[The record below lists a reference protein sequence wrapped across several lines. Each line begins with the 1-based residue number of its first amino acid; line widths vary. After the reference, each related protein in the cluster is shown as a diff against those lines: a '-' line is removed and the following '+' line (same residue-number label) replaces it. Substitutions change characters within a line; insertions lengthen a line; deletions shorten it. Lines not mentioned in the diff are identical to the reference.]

1 MKYRST
7 RGSPKSLSFSEA
19 VLVGLA
25 EDGGLLIPH
34 HIPNLPVD
42 WRTTWRNTSF
52 TNLAHKIFSL
62 YIPSSEIPSKDLE
75 NLITR
80 SYSSFKTPI
89 ITPLVQIKPKLYILE
104 LFHGPT
110 FAFKD
115 VALQFLGNLFEYF
128 LERQNAKKSNAEE
141 LDKITVLG
149 ATSGDTG
156 SAAIYGLRGKKN
168 ISVFIL
174 HPRGKVSPMQEA
186 QMTTVQDDNVHNL
199 AVEGTFDDCQDIVK
213 ALFNDPLFKQKY
225 HLGAVNSIN
234 WARILA
240 QIVYYFH
247 SYFQLLDSL
256 NITSD
261 SPDIS
266 GVKIHYV
273 VPTGNFG
280 DILAGYYAKKM
291 GLPIDSLVIATN
303 SNDILDRFY
312 KSGIYENSGVVQTH
326 SPAMD
331 IAVSSNFERWLWYLA
346 YEETGHD
353 EKIRDKIDERVN
365 RAGLRVKDWMHELKS
380 GKGLLIGDELK
391 KIASRDFSSAR
402 ITDEETLDTI
412 NRYYSCKS
420 KDQLHPYVLDPH
432 SAVGVTAAERQ
443 HVTSETYQIC
453 LATAHPA
460 KFSNAVGKALE
471 NVPSFRFDTITPSEF
486 EGLLEKERRVIH
498 IVRADQ
504 ELVKKIIERELTTNN
519 NTKTSTPLIGKLVD
533 TLDFAAK
540 KHSFQRRK
548 DPQQTPY
555 INHPIGVAK
564 LLIDAGIND
573 LATIQAAILHDTVE
587 DTDTTFEELELH
599 FGKEVKDI
607 VEECTDD
614 KTLPKLD
621 RKRLQI
627 ETAPHKSNKAE
638 VIRLADKLYNLR
650 DLARATPIG
659 WSIQRVQEYFVWAKQ
674 VTDGKHFALWYR
686 LKNVETKDFLGIKG
700 INEKLEAELDEFYR
714 NATFEFEGQIY
725 KGHPEY
731 R

>member
-34 HIPNLPVD
+34 YIPNLPIG
-42 WRTTWRNTSF
+42 WHTTWRNLPYT
-52 TNLAHKIFSL
+52 TLAHKIFSL
-62 YIPSSEIPSKDLE
+62 YIPNSEIPSKDLE
-75 NLITR
+75 NIITR
-80 SYSSFKTPI
+80 SYNSFKTPVVA
-89 ITPLVQIKPKLYILE
+89 PLVKIKPNLYILE

-115 VALQFLGNLFEYF
+115 VALQFLGNVFEYF
-128 LERQNAKKSNAEE
+128 LEKQNAKKSNAEE
-141 LDKITVLG
+141 LNKITVIG

-156 SAAIYGLRGKKN
+156 GAAIYGLRGKKN

-174 HPRGKVSPMQEA
+174 HPRGKVSPIQEA
-186 QMTTVQDDNVHNL
+186 QMTTVPDSNVYNL

-213 ALFNDPLFKQKY
+213 ALFNDTLFNQKF

-256 NITSD
+256 NITPD
-261 SPDIS
+261 SHNIPS
-266 GVKIHYV
+266 VKLQYI

-280 DILAGYYAKKM
+280 DVLAGYYAKKM

-312 KSGIYENSGVVQTH
+312 KNGRYENSGVVETH

-331 IAVSSNFERWLWYLA
+331 IAISSNFERWLWYLA
-346 YEETGHD
+346 YEETEYD
-353 EKIRDKIDERVN
+353 EEIREEIDERVN
-365 RAGLRVKDWMHELKS
+365 RAGLRVKNWMHDMRS

-391 KIASRDFSSAR
+391 KVARRDFNSDR
-402 ITDEETLDTI
+402 VTDQETLDTI

-420 KDQLHPYVLDPH
+420 KDQLSSYVFDPH
-432 SAVGVTAAERQ
+432 TAVGVTAAERQ
-443 HVTSETYQIC
+443 HVTSEIYQIC

-460 KFSNAVGKALE
+460 KFFNAVEKALE
-471 NVPSFRFDTITPSEF
+471 NIPSFRFDAITPPEF
-486 EGLLEKERRVIH
+486 EGLLEKEKRVIN
-498 IVRADQ
+498 VDRADP
-504 ELVKKIIERELTTNN
+504 ELVKEIIERELKTNN
-519 NTKTSTPLIGKLVD
+519 TTKTSSISLIGKFID
-533 TLDFAAK
+533 TLDFSAK

-564 LLIDAGIND
+564 ILTDAGIDD

-587 DTDTTFEELELH
+587 DTDTSFEELELH
-599 FGKEVKDI
+599 FGKEVRDL

-614 KTLPKLD
+614 KSLPRLD

-627 ETAPHKSNKAE
+627 ESTPHKSNKAKA
-638 VIRLADKLYNLR
+638 IKLADKLNNLR
-650 DLARATPIG
+650 DLVRATPIG
-659 WSIQRVQEYFVWAKQ
+659 WSIQRVQEYFIWAKK
-674 VTDGKHFALWYR
+674 VTDGIEG
-686 LKNVETKDFLGIKG
+686 V
-700 INEKLEAELDEFYR
+700 NEKLEAELDELYR
-714 NATFEFEGQIY
+714 DATLEFEGQTY